1 MISTNDFKT
10 GMTIEYQGNIYQ
22 VMEFQHVKPGKGQAF
37 VRSRLKNLRT
47 GAIIDYT
54 FGADEKIPR
63 AIIEKKKMQY
73 LYDDGNMMAFMDMET
88 YVQIDIPSSSLEYE
102 KNFLIEG
109 ESVTVIDYKGEIIGV
124 QLPEKVVLEVV
135 ETAPGVR
142 GNTAANATKEA
153 VLETGFRVNV
163 PLFINVGDKIGINTS
178 DGKYSSR
185 A

>member
-1 MISTNDFKT
+1 MF
-10 GMTIEYQGNIYQ
+10 
-22 VMEFQHVKPGKGQAF
+22 
-37 VRSRLKNLRT
+37 RLTSPAPAWR
-47 GAIIDYT
+47 
-54 FGADEKIPR
+54 
-63 AIIEKKKMQY
+63 
-73 LYDDGNMMAFMDMET
+73 
-88 YVQIDIPSSSLEYE
+88 
-102 KNFLIEG
+102 NFLIEG

-163 PLFINVGDKIGINTS
+163 PLFINVGDKIVINTS

>member
-88 YVQIDIPSSSLEYE
+88 YVQIDIPSSSLEE
-102 KNFLIEG
+102 F
-109 ESVTVIDYKGEIIGV
+109 
-124 QLPEKVVLEVV
+124 
-135 ETAPGVR
+135 
-142 GNTAANATKEA
+142 
-153 VLETGFRVNV
+153 
-163 PLFINVGDKIGINTS
+163 S
-178 DGKYSSR
+178 D
-185 A
+185 